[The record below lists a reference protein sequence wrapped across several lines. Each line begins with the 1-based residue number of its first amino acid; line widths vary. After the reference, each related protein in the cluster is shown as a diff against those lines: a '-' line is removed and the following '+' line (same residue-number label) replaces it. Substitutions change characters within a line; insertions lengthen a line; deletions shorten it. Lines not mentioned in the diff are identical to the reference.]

1 MPWRMFDSMSW
12 IPWTEITACSIGLT
26 ISVSITSGAAPI
38 QLAVMV
44 STGCVASGSW
54 LTPS

>member
-1 MPWRMFDSMSW
+1 MFDSMSW
-12 IPWTEITACSIGLT
+12 MPWTEITACSIGLT
-26 ISVSITSGAAPI
+26 ISVSITSGAAPT
-38 QLAVMV
+38 QAAEMV